1 MPIYHDYT
9 IRFFSLFFL
18 CSHSFADPNGEK
30 ILKNYIDKSRVG
42 KKIKRTMEKIKRNE
56 RSEKKQRNE
65 RREEKKPKPTKFI
78 IHHAEK
84 TIILHAYRIFIHLWN
99 GVLCVYSLTIR
110 STFVHLQ
117 DISRVLCVCVRYRI
131 KEICGVH
138 RNINDDNKDR
148 ESKQ

>member
-56 RSEKKQRNE
+56 RSEKKATK
-65 RREEKKPKPTKFI
+65 REERKKKTK
-78 IHHAEK
+78 
-84 TIILHAYRIFIHLWN
+84 T
-99 GVLCVYSLTIR
+99 
-110 STFVHLQ
+110 
-117 DISRVLCVCVRYRI
+117 D
-131 KEICGVH
+131 
-138 RNINDDNKDR
+138 
-148 ESKQ
+148 